1 MKVQF
6 SSVQWLSHIRLFAT
20 PWTAACQASL
30 SFHVFHGSIYPKL
43 KFWGKSVEAEPKR
56 TIILELLEHNEA
68 YTWTNP
74 TCCVHN
80 IIVGK
85 LWIEQYG
92 NVEITNHK

>member
-1 MKVQF
+1 MAFETNALLKQNNVSLFFFPLGFWFLF
-6 SSVQWLSHIRLFAT
+6 SR
-20 PWTAACQASL
+20 
-30 SFHVFHGSIYPKL
+30 HG
-43 KFWGKSVEAEPKR
+43 
-56 TIILELLEHNEA
+56 EA

>member
-1 MKVQF
+1 MACHSSDIQYKVTLMGIF
-6 SSVQWLSHIRLFAT
+6 LPPFPR
-20 PWTAACQASL
+20 
-30 SFHVFHGSIYPKL
+30 
-43 KFWGKSVEAEPKR
+43 
-56 TIILELLEHNEA
+56 HNEA

>member
-1 MKVQF
+1 MAYH
-6 SSVQWLSHIRLFAT
+6 SSDIQYKDTLMVVVFFFL
-20 PWTAACQASL
+20 PPSL
-30 SFHVFHGSIYPKL
+30 
-43 KFWGKSVEAEPKR
+43 R
-56 TIILELLEHNEA
+56 HNEA

>member
-1 MKVQF
+1 MA
-6 SSVQWLSHIRLFAT
+6 LLTRDLGLGLF
-20 PWTAACQASL
+20 CR
-30 SFHVFHGSIYPKL
+30 HK
-43 KFWGKSVEAEPKR
+43 
-56 TIILELLEHNEA
+56 EA

-92 NVEITNHK
+92 NVEIVNHK

>member
-1 MKVQF
+1 MAFEADVLFKQ
-6 SSVQWLSHIRLFAT
+6 SNTSHFFVWALAFFLF
-20 PWTAACQASL
+20 P
-30 SFHVFHGSIYPKL
+30 
-43 KFWGKSVEAEPKR
+43 R
-56 TIILELLEHNEA
+56 HNEA

>member
-1 MKVQF
+1 MF
-6 SSVQWLSHIRLFAT
+6 LGLALLLF
-20 PWTAACQASL
+20 
-30 SFHVFHGSIYPKL
+30 F
-43 KFWGKSVEAEPKR
+43 R
-56 TIILELLEHNEA
+56 HNEA